1 MQVIPGNLELLFN
14 FTSFKSR
21 FFMSG
26 LGAAP
31 APGGAEP
38 AESSPARPPSLTS
51 SILSGTNLYSSW
63 DAGCVHFVGICED
76 NFNSAYIGDQ
86 QLEWLTKDLEAA
98 AARRDAGAARRRALG
113 LDAPT
118 VCSAAEPTFIVA
130 YMHRPL
136 YCTTVHSSNC
146 QGSGATYL
154 ASRAEGLFKQHG
166 VDLVFA
172 GHLHDMERT
181 HPVYA
186 GVVDPTGPVYVVNGA
201 GGNREGVSTNF
212 ITPTPA
218 WSAMQGGVAGV
229 GTLTVANAS
238 TLIWE
243 FYRQNNGT
251 TEVTLTDQVALHA
264 CNRSESAL
272 AQDDADALLVGD
284 ADDDDEISC
293 GNQRHAYTDLSRIL
307 NLQLQLPVNFRRAGR
322 AVFVLFRFQNS
333 QKRHLFPL
341 YTYVHFHISFRYRC
355 SCCNCACLRFR
366 LSRASRARFASAL
379 AVVRVVG
386 RGNEKNVSRICMSD
400 EFEARGQGYQMR
412 ASS

>member
-1 MQVIPGNLELLFN
+1 
-14 FTSFKSR
+14 
-21 FFMSG
+21 
-26 LGAAP
+26 
-31 APGGAEP
+31 
-38 AESSPARPPSLTS
+38 
-51 SILSGTNLYSSW
+51 
-63 DAGCVHFVGICED
+63 VHFVGIFSAD
-76 NFNSAYIGDQ
+76 NFNSASIGDQ

-98 AARRDAGAARRRALG
+98 SARRDAGAARRRALG

-136 YCTTVHSSNC
+136 YCTNVDSSNC

-154 ASRAEGLFKQHG
+154 ASRVEGLFKQHG

-251 TEVTLTDQVALHA
+251 TEVTLIDQVALHA
-264 CNRSESAL
+264 RDRSEFAL
-272 AQDDADALLVGD
+272 GQDDADALLVED
-284 ADDDDEISC
+284 ADDDDEI
-293 GNQRHAYTDLSRIL
+293 
-307 NLQLQLPVNFRRAGR
+307 QLQ
-322 AVFVLFRFQNS
+322 
-333 QKRHLFPL
+333 
-341 YTYVHFHISFRYRC
+341 
-355 SCCNCACLRFR
+355 
-366 LSRASRARFASAL
+366 
-379 AVVRVVG
+379 
-386 RGNEKNVSRICMSD
+386 
-400 EFEARGQGYQMR
+400 
-412 ASS
+412 